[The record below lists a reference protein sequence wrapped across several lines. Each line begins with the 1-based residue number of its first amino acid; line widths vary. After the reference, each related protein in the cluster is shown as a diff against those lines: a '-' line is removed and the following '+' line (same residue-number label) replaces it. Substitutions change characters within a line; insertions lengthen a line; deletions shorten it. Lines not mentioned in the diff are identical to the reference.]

1 MKKTEEIFTD
11 IYVNRLWDEPN
22 ATNESVSGNGST
34 LDFTKNLRE
43 ELPKL
48 FDTFA
53 IKTVFDAPCG
63 DLNWM
68 SRVLEKNPDIAYIG
82 GDIVAP
88 MIESHVKKYADN
100 PNLSFVKI
108 NIVEDPL
115 PDADLMICRD
125 CLFHLSE
132 QDIKTFLNNFAS
144 SNIAALLT
152 TTDILPEPN
161 RDIETGSY
169 RHLNLLN
176 KPYNFTPD
184 YIYEIND
191 WPYPT
196 PATRKMLMWGKDQI
210 AEIIK
215 NYK

>member
-100 PNLSFVKI
+100 
-108 NIVEDPL
+108 
-115 PDADLMICRD
+115 
-125 CLFHLSE
+125 
-132 QDIKTFLNNFAS
+132 
-144 SNIAALLT
+144 
-152 TTDILPEPN
+152 
-161 RDIETGSY
+161 
-169 RHLNLLN
+169 
-176 KPYNFTPD
+176 
-184 YIYEIND
+184 
-191 WPYPT
+191 
-196 PATRKMLMWGKDQI
+196 
-210 AEIIK
+210 AEITKQIK
-215 NYK
+215 NATTP